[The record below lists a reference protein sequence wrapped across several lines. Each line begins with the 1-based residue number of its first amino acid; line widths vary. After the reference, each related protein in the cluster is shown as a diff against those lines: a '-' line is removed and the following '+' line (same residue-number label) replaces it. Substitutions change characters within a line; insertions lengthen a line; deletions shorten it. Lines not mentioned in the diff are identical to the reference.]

1 MGPTITS
8 FRIALE
14 MENQDWKSFSN
25 TLDKPDRKKFDEMFD
40 ISRWYIPAC
49 SNSVQYVRLHP
60 ILCRFY
66 FTIKNS

>member
-14 MENQDWKSFSN
+14 MENQDWKPFPN

-40 ISRWYIPAC
+40 IPRW
-49 SNSVQYVRLHP
+49 
-60 ILCRFY
+60 
-66 FTIKNS
+66 